1 MQCSTKSDFLILR
14 GGGGGGGVSQP
25 AIVSASL
32 SPPSTDGSPSL
43 CRLLYPSL
51 CLAHVERCHLLSIPP
66 MIINFGAVLKQRCLA
81 KRNQNLIQTIS
92 LI

>member
-14 GGGGGGGVSQP
+14 GGGGGGVSQP